1 MKSRTQATFF
11 CFLHSSDADQNLK
24 DFFNCPVPPVRI
36 QYHRVSGNVAKYA
49 TEPEALLC
57 HSESLFHI
65 DCEGTASGRRPN
77 IIRRGRSNRRFLVH
91 AKMLASTISQ
101 PSASHSHR
109 PSYPQSVSRGGS
121 TPPPVPRLSFLSDTS
136 QSMIPPPRK
145 KKDCSCTKPPSPI
158 KKTPRPGTPTS
169 PLFYLHM

>member
-1 MKSRTQATFF
+1 MLIKTSKTSSTARCLQFGSNITACQGTWQNMRLNLRLFCATPK
-11 CFLHSSDADQNLK
+11 A
-24 DFFNCPVPPVRI
+24 P
-36 QYHRVSGNVAKYA
+36 
-49 TEPEALLC
+49 
-57 HSESLFHI
+57 FHI
-65 DCEGTASGRRPN
+65 DCGGTTSGRRTN
-77 IIRRGRSNRRFLVH
+77 IIRRGQSDRRFLVH

-121 TPPPVPRLSFLSDTS
+121 TPPPVPPLSFLSETS
-136 QSMIPPPRK
+136 KSMIPPPRK

-169 PLFYLHM
+169 PLFHPHV